1 MEDKFIN
8 FENSLFYYDP
18 FPHSVIDNFLSPDVY
33 DEICNEFPSDEE
45 FVKMKDKHLGEK
57 INLKNLILVI
67 LALVKINFIV
77 I

>member
-18 FPHSVIDNFLSPDVY
+18 FLSVIDNFLSPDVY

-45 FVKMKDKHLGEK
+45 FVNERQTFGRK
-57 INLKNLILVI
+57 
-67 LALVKINFIV
+67 
-77 I
+77 